1 MEELPYSKRELDQKF
16 LFIEEKIDDVIE
28 MGGRIEV
35 QTTKTNGRVTAVER
49 WRYIMMGSIAVL
61 VTIVVP
67 LLAWALWVLVNI
79 QGQVHQAVNDALSAY
94 DISK

>member
-16 LFIEEKIDDVIE
+16 LFIEEKMDDLLD
-28 MGGRIEV
+28 MSGRIEN
-35 QTTKTNGRVTAVER
+35 QTTKHNGRMTSMEA
-49 WRYIMMGSIAVL
+49 WRNFITGGMSVL
-61 VTIVVP
+61 VMIVLP

-79 QGQVHQAVNDALSAY
+79 QGQVHQAVDDALSAY